1 MTLSKC
7 SRHASYLGRSI
18 GAYSHRHRRDSNSAC
33 NKSLEDLKDDLF
45 LRLAIERAFE
55 IISEASRNIPGDVKA
70 QQLQIDWLRLADFG
84 NRLRH
89 AYHRIDPNLLW
100 LFAERDLPPLKAF
113 VERVIRESQ
122 G

>member
-1 MTLSKC
+1 MPPTLAD
-7 SRHASYLGRSI
+7 RLAHILTAIDAIQTAL
-18 GAYSHRHRRDSNSAC
+18 A